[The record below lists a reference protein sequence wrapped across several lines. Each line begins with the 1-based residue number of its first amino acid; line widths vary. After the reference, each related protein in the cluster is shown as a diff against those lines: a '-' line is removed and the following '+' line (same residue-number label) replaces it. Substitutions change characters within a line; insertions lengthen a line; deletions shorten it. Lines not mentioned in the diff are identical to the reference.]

1 MKRKMAESMEQNE
14 IPELSKKTK
23 EISDIN
29 NSQVYQNKEVNPFD
43 ITKDLLP
50 DVRKNYFIIKN

>member
-1 MKRKMAESMEQNE
+1 MAESMEQNE
-14 IPELSKKTK
+14 IPGLSKKSN
-23 EISDIN
+23 EISNIN